1 MLLNSARAK
10 NSKTQFRKNCFNLV
24 SNGLTAMKKGQAVFY
39 FIAGGEDILALSVK
53 REQPGSIPDREIET
67 WIP

>member
-24 SNGLTAMKKGQAVFY
+24 SNGLTAMKEGQAVFY
-39 FIAGGEDILALSVK
+39 FTAGGEDISTPAGKRGCLA
-53 REQPGSIPDREIET
+53 
-67 WIP
+67 